1 MNFYKYLTLT
11 LMSSITS
18 LSFAQPMGP
27 AAMGY
32 ANQMER
38 QRIGNVQNYHQQ
50 QDAAAAAEANRRWW
64 ARERKILAEIEQ
76 LKATPFYE
84 TLIARNGSASVAWGG
99 GTL

>member
-1 MNFYKYLTLT
+1 MKLGKSFCMLLIGAVAKLTV
-11 LMSSITS
+11 
-18 LSFAQPMGP
+18 AQPMGP

-32 ANQMER
+32 ADQMEK

-50 QDAAAAAEANRRWW
+50 QDAAAAAQANARWW